1 MGDKELTLKILWS
14 EEFNQDTGT
23 EPNPAVWGR
32 DIGDGTDYGIPG
44 WGNNELQVYTFEN
57 AYVNSEQK
65 LEIEARRITDGS
77 KGDAYYGPVQW
88 TSARLVT
95 KNKLHVQY
103 GQIVIRAK
111 VPAGKGLW
119 PAFWMLGAKMDEQ
132 GWPLAGEIDIMEWVG
147 KAPLE
152 ALGTIH
158 GPGYFGDHGCGGK
171 LISGNAFSN
180 AWHEFGISWKPG
192 EISWQVDG
200 ETYFTATPESV
211 APNAWVYD
219 QPFYLLLNLAVGGNL
234 GGELA
239 EDLPDSN
246 KLLVD
251 YIRVYEYEGHGQIFT
266 L

>member
-1 MGDKELTLKILWS
+1 MKLIWS
-14 EEFNQDTGT
+14 EEFSQDAGT

-44 WGNNELQVYTFEN
+44 WGNNELEVYTFEN

-77 KGDAYYGPVQW
+77 KGDAYYGPTQW
-88 TSARLVT
+88 TSGRLVT

-152 ALGTIH
+152 ALGTLH

-171 LISGNAFSN
+171 LVAETAFSDY
-180 AWHEFGISWKPG
+180 WHEFGISWKPG

-219 QPFYLLLNLAVGGNL
+219 QPFYFLLNLAVGGNL